1 MKRRYLK
8 FGLLIVPVILVVAI
22 VLSTKVK
29 VENQSSEAAE
39 KLWSEK
45 ILVEPGLHTATLQTV
60 QQEFI
65 QLASTLNPAV
75 VNISTETVIKMP
87 KRMQLPPRSRPDGG
101 PNPQNPNEEFFWK
114 FFEDFFGGPYP
125 FPSDQKRQSLGSG
138 FVIHEDGYIITNSH
152 VIEKADEIWV
162 TFTEETNGTK
172 YKAKTIGTDP
182 KTDIALIK
190 IDAGKKL
197 PVAPLGDS
205 STVQVGSIV
214 LSIGNPFGHGHTVTM
229 GIISATG
236 RELPSDIFSPYTDY
250 FQTDASINP
259 GNSGGPLI
267 NIKGEVIGIATAID
281 IRAQGIGFAIPVNV
295 AKELIPHLKEKGKV
309 TRGWLGVGIDKLTP
323 EIQEKL
329 KLPKDIKGV
338 IVTEVF
344 PDDPAAKAGIK
355 PYDIIYEFDGKPITS
370 QRDLITAVG
379 ASRVGSAA
387 VVKIYR
393 DGKSKSLKV
402 KLSQRKDEEITPEEP
417 SAPQEKESFNLGM
430 ETSNITPQLV
440 QAFNLTVKQGVVI
453 VNVDPSSAAGEA
465 GLRPG
470 DVILEVDKRKVNNTK
485 ELDTYLKSIKAGGFA
500 LLYVQRGDNK
510 AFITLKIEQEKKE

>member
-1 MKRRYLK
+1 MKRANLK
-8 FGLLIVPVILVVAI
+8 YILLLIPVILVVTVI
-22 VLSTKVK
+22 LSTKVR

-45 ILVEPGLHTATLQTV
+45 TTIEPGLHTATLQTV

-75 VNISTETVIKMP
+75 VNISTETEIKIP
-87 KRMQLPPRSRPDGG
+87 RRMQRPPKGAPNGG
-101 PNPQNPNEEFFWK
+101 PTPQNPNEEFFWK

-125 FPSDQKRQSLGSG
+125 FPPDQKQQSLGSG
-138 FVIHEDGYIITNSH
+138 FVIHEDGYIITNNH
-152 VIEKADEIWV
+152 VIEKADQIWV
-162 TFTEETNGTK
+162 TFTEEENGKK
-172 YKAKTIGTDP
+172 YKAKTIGIDP

-190 IDAGKKL
+190 IDADRKL
-197 PVAPLGDS
+197 PVAPIGDS
-205 STVQVGSIV
+205 SSVQVGSLV
-214 LSIGNPFGHGHTVTM
+214 LAIGNPFGHGHTVTM

-236 RELPSDIFSPYTDY
+236 RQLPSAIFSPYTDY

-281 IRAQGIGFAIPVNV
+281 VRAQGIGFAIPVNI

-309 TRGWLGVGIDKLTP
+309 IRGWLGVGIDKVTP
-323 EIQEKL
+323 EMQEKL
-329 KLPKDIKGV
+329 KLPKDVKGV

-344 PDDPAAKAGIK
+344 EGDPAAKAGVK

-379 ASRVGSAA
+379 ASQVGTSATL
-387 VVKIYR
+387 KIYR
-393 DGKSKSLKV
+393 DGKSKSFKV
-402 KLSQRKDEEITPEEP
+402 KLTERKDEEVAKES

-440 QAFNLTVKQGVVI
+440 QGFNLTVKQGVV
-453 VNVDPSSAAGEA
+453 VTNVDPSSPTAEA

-470 DVILEVDKRKVNNTK
+470 DVILEVDRKKINNTK
-485 ELDTYLKSIKAGGFA
+485 ELDTYLKSIKAGGLA

-510 AFITLKIEQEKKE
+510 AFITLKIPIENKE